1 MHMNHGGYE
10 EAFTYCE
17 NDDQVKKQF
26 FNKLEEIGQRDIIT
40 KIAIYINE
48 VLNICLLIP
57 IVVILLKPNNDIL
70 QGLSKLD
77 YLVKISVFQLYKDSM

>member
-1 MHMNHGGYE
+1 MLMNHGGYE